1 MNESKRIFIVEDD
14 LLSAQYLKEMLEAE
28 GFAISGISD
37 TAEGALN
44 TLAACGADL
53 VLMDIMLKGTMSGS
67 EAAVRIK
74 RAHPECKIIFL
85 TAYANKEM
93 VEQAAEA
100 KAAAYLMKPFRERE
114 IVATLT
120 TVLALHTDADET
132 GGNIV
137 LKNGY
142 VFNKSQNRLELNSK
156 EVPLTKTKLKLI
168 KILAEHKNS
177 VVSTEQLLNSAWNE
191 SKKNSTLRSQITRL
205 KKIVGDDLVTNV
217 NGLGYT
223 ITT

>member
-1 MNESKRIFIVEDD
+1 MTERKRIFIVEDD

-28 GFAISGISD
+28 GFEISGISN

-44 TLAACGADL
+44 TLSACEADL

-67 EAAVRIK
+67 EAAMRIK

-85 TAYANKEM
+85 TAYADKEM
-93 VEQAAEA
+93 IEQAAEA
-100 KAAAYLMKPFRERE
+100 KAVAYLMKPYRERE
-114 IVATLT
+114 IVATIT
-120 TVLALHTDADET
+120 TVLALHNDPDET
-132 GGNIV
+132 GENIV

-142 VFNKSQNRLELNSK
+142 AFNKSQNRLELDGK
-156 EVPLTKTKLKLI
+156 EVPLTETKLKLI

-177 VVSTEQLLNSAWNE
+177 VVSTEQLLSSAWNE
-191 SKKNSTLRSQITRL
+191 PKKNSTLRSQITRL